1 MKKIFLF
8 ALAALVIVAYAMP
21 VMAKVHVGGIVFVD
35 MAYVKNDEH
44 FMRNTSIYMQ
54 PNSQDATRSWFEIDV
69 PSITR
74 LYGKWVNDA
83 GDVGMHVEIGLRGEE
98 GGGEAV
104 NTRYAYG
111 WWQINPMFKLTVG
124 QQDEVIAPY
133 APSQMLGTHGLQGGQ
148 GNFPPLPNTGLHV
161 IGYGFGN
168 IGNDRKEGI
177 RLDTKLGEKSN
188 LALAIFTPNVNGAF
202 GSWNARD
209 EEEVLPRFDIT
220 YSVSL
225 GAFSLAPGF
234 MWQKVQYEQDPASG
248 ASTFNDDFSDFD
260 CWAFSIP
267 VRFAPGGPISISAE
281 LNWGEN
287 LGNSNDTFGL
297 FWPGSGPTASAQFDR
312 IALPSGVTPLV
323 VSDTEFLGFWADLAW
338 KAHPIAT
345 IHFIYG
351 FAQLSNDD
359 RAAAA
364 NRWDNT
370 RVMYGVSVPIAVAKT
385 FIIRPEFF
393 YYDYGEFEQNGIVN
407 VNNGDLGSQAI
418 LGVQFQIVF

>member
-1 MKKIFLF
+1 MKKILLF
-8 ALAALVIVAYAMP
+8 ALAAFLIVAYAMP

-35 MAYVKNDEH
+35 AMWVKNDEH
-44 FMRNTSIYMQ
+44 YMRNTSVYATPQ
-54 PNSQDATRSWFEIDV
+54 NQDASRSWFAIDV
-69 PSITR
+69 PDITR

-83 GDVGMHVEIGLRGEE
+83 GDVGMHIEIGLRGEE

-133 APSQMLGTHGLQGGQ
+133 APSQLLGLRGQ
-148 GNFPPLPNTGLHV
+148 GNQANAPNTMLHA
-161 IGYGFGN
+161 ICYGFGN

-188 LALAIFTPNVNGAF
+188 LAVAIFTPNVNGAI
-202 GSWNARD
+202 GSWAARD

-234 MWQKVQYEQDPASG
+234 TWQKVQYEQDPQSG
-248 ASTFNDDFSDFD
+248 VSTFNEDFEDFD
-260 CWAFSIP
+260 CWAFAIP
-267 VRFAPGGPISISAE
+267 VKFAPGGPISVSAE
-281 LNWGEN
+281 LTWGEN
-287 LGNSNDTFGL
+287 LGNTNLTSGVY
-297 FWPGSGPTASAQFDR
+297 GAGGPTLGAQFDR
-312 IALPSGVTPLV
+312 VALPSGVTPLV
-323 VSDTEFLGFWADLAW
+323 ISDTEFLGFWADLAW

-351 FAQLSNDD
+351 LQQASNDD
-359 RAAAA
+359 REDPTQ
-364 NRWDNT
+364 RWDNT
-370 RVMYGVSVPIAVAKT
+370 RVCYGISVPIAVAKT
-385 FIIRPEFF
+385 FIIRPEVF
-393 YYDYGEFEQNGIVN
+393 YYDYGEFEQGGV
-407 VNNGDLGSQAI
+407 VDPDSGDLGSQTVV
-418 LGVQFQIVF
+418 GVQFQIVF